1 MPYSVLLI
9 SLFLLVTPFITQQPS
24 SAHSRDALFPGPIRV
39 DNEMFSRDS
48 LTEGQ
53 TLNITGEIVNISEG
67 TVTITSF
74 GIFDD
79 TGETENNWEIINV
92 HPQRMSLEPNDSQ
105 GFEMEIKAL
114 RQGIYHLHPSF
125 QMLGHEERL
134 GIGQLVTIFGDR
146 TSSYQLHVNDII
158 FDLPY
163 MLDKPY
169 ALERIWVDKER
180 MAMYSEISG
189 NNAKSD
195 GKLTIWIPIDLI
207 NNKGE
212 GQDYVASR
220 TLNIKINGDE
230 GDYRMPISGEEYD
243 VYVINI
249 PQSTSSIIEMNGSYV
264 IPEFSLV
271 FISLIVG
278 FLIVVYIGRIKLLS
292 I

>member
-1 MPYSVLLI
+1 
-9 SLFLLVTPFITQQPS
+9 
-24 SAHSRDALFPGPIRV
+24 
-39 DNEMFSRDS
+39 MFSRDT

-53 TLNITGEIVNISEG
+53 TLNITGKIVNISEG

-79 TGETENNWEIINV
+79 TDETGDNWEVINV
-92 HPQRMSLEPNDSQ
+92 RPQRMSLEPNESQ
-105 GFEMEIKAL
+105 GFEMEIKAI

-146 TSSYQLHVNDII
+146 TSAYQLHVNDTT
-158 FDLPY
+158 FFLPY
-163 MLDKPY
+163 MFDTPY
-169 ALERIWVDKER
+169 ALERIWVDMER
-180 MAMYSEISG
+180 MAIYSEVSG

-207 NNKGE
+207 NNKGD
-212 GQDYVASR
+212 GQDYIASR
-220 TLNIKINGDE
+220 MLNIKINGDE
-230 GDYRMPISGEEYD
+230 ADYRMPISGEEYD

-264 IPEFSLV
+264 IPEFSIV
-271 FISLIVG
+271 FISLMVG
-278 FLIVVYIGRIKLLS
+278 FLFAVYVGRIKLLS